1 MEIIKLISVSDID
14 EISEKIVH
22 RQEKFDED
30 LRMAIG
36 VVLMNYGDG
45 EVKVQCIGKEWR
57 GTKADLKNQ
66 NPDGVPLCP
75 SGHPLFE
82 TTVAPRLGLIRLEE

>member
-1 MEIIKLISVSDID
+1 MEIIKIISVNDID
-14 EISEKIVH
+14 EIVEKIVH

-30 LRMAIG
+30 LRIAIG
-36 VVLMNYGDG
+36 MVLINYGDG
-45 EVKVQCIGKEWR
+45 EVRVRCTGKEWH
-57 GTKADLKNQ
+57 GTKSDIQNQ

-82 TTVAPRLGLIRLEE
+82 TSVAPRLALLRLEE

>member
-1 MEIIKLISVSDID
+1 MEIIKIISVSDID
-14 EISEKIVH
+14 EIVEKIVR

-45 EVKVQCIGKEWR
+45 EVRVRCTGKEWH
-57 GTKADLKNQ
+57 GTKSDIKNHSL
-66 NPDGVPLCP
+66 DGIPLCP
-75 SGHPLFE
+75 LGHPLFE
-82 TTVAPRLGLIRLEE
+82 TSVAPRLALLKLEE